1 MENNIYNAPEAELVD
16 QSNSTDEVIEFYVIP
31 QTKLWI
37 FSIFSLGIFLL
48 PWNYMQWRR
57 VKQTQNS
64 SIWPVPR
71 AIFSIFFV
79 NSLFNMFDTSR
90 KQSDRE
96 YSWSPGTNA
105 GMYILF
111 VVLSN
116 VIDFFEA
123 EFSGPSEWIY
133 WLIVLGT
140 LFVPIWAVSNA
151 QRVANLAA
159 GDPTGASNSQWT
171 IANYVWCLVLALF
184 WALAIYGLFYDEY

>member
-79 NSLFNMFDTSR
+79 NSLFNMFDSSR

-151 QRVANLAA
+151 QRVANLAV